1 MEILKRGKK
10 LDYYYTTKCPHCG
23 CKFQFEN
30 EDLYGGYIGELG
42 THLYCPQCKRTW
54 YLSDVV
60 FRKHRKKDK

>member
-1 MEILKRGKK
+1 MKILKRGKK
-10 LDYYYTTKCPHCG
+10 LDYYYTMKCPYCG

-30 EDLYGGYIGELG
+30 ENLNGRIYELG
-42 THLYCPQCKRTW
+42 THLYRPQCKRKW